1 MARNIWEGLGAG
13 IIGAGNAVGGAIS
26 QMPTKEELEKL
37 ALARRYQEA
46 QIKNLDADN
55 ARLEAAARGE
65 QAKAEM
71 DLGIKKANINRMA
84 ELSPLLGEYPIL
96 RGAPSGEGRYSQ
108 LSDTIKP
115 QIDSSA
121 FGITPKTGMGAPTAE
136 NPYDISKF
144 SKQAAGAMEISPDL
158 AKLRSEDLRKA
169 QFAKLSPQQ
178 VSMTVGSATS
188 SLPADIEAA
197 KNLTKMQSDEDE
209 YAKEQR
215 RQAEFGAEL
224 GVKRLAAANKGVP
237 NEYSIN
243 NKEVDRYLSAKD
255 KFETKLLASRGQLGK
270 QNELIDRVDRDLS
283 LIDGALSG
291 KQPMTAQKW
300 SELNAGLMNVIG
312 GSISQG
318 SLEHLT
324 STSIV
329 QEAMNK
335 LQYLSNSPQAAVD
348 PAFIKDVR
356 DSFKRMRDITTN
368 KRDKR
373 VSTMLDGYEEILTPE
388 HIENLRNIG
397 KSFSSKDGEDGGES
411 GANSANTIKSKS
423 GKVYNF

>member
-13 IIGAGNAVGGAIS
+13 IIGAGNAVGDAIS
-26 QMPTKEELEKL
+26 RMPTKEELEKL
-37 ALARRYQEA
+37 ALAKRYQEA

-71 DLGIKKANINRMA
+71 DLGIKAANTNRMK
-84 ELSPLLGEYPIL
+84 ELSPLLAEYPGL

-108 LSDTIKP
+108 LSDSIKP

-121 FGITPKTGMGAPTAE
+121 FGITPKTGVGLPGE
-136 NPYDISKF
+136 NSYDISKF
-144 SKQAAGAMEISPDL
+144 GKQATGAMELSPEL
-158 AKLRSEDLRKA
+158 SRLRSEDISKA
-169 QFAKLSPQQ
+169 GLAKLSPQQ
-178 VSMTVGSATS
+178 VAFKTGAASS
-188 SLPADIEAA
+188 SLPADVEAS

-224 GVKRLAAANKGVP
+224 SVKRLAAANKGVP

-243 NKEVDRYLSAKD
+243 NKEVDRYLQAKKD
-255 KFETKLLASRGQLGK
+255 FETKLLASRGQLGK

-324 STSIV
+324 STSV
-329 QEAMNK
+329 AQEAMNK
-335 LQYLSNSPQAAVD
+335 LQYLSNSPQNAVD

-356 DSFKRMRDITTN
+356 ESFKRMRDITTN

-373 VSTMLDGYEEILTPE
+373 VSTMLDGYEEILTPD
-388 HIENLRNIG
+388 HIEKLRNIG

-411 GANSANTIKSKS
+411 GQSGANVIKSKS